1 MKTLKKIS
9 FISAI
14 LVLFSCSSTQS
25 ITEVDAVEKMTQVEI
40 PLSGPEY
47 RSDKSHFRATQSGTS
62 SSLSTAKKIAL
73 QNAKTE
79 LASNIQATI
88 KSVTDQYINQRNFQN
103 NEECESKFEELSR
116 TVVNQNLTNVRSIK
130 DILYKT
136 PEGKFQY
143 WIAIECPKEEIFNKV
158 AESITEDERLK
169 IDFDKFQYQKI
180 FDAEMEKF
188 ENSNN

>member
-103 NEECESKFEELSR
+103 NEEFESKFEELSR

>member
-103 NEECESKFEELSR
+103 NEDFESKFEELSR